1 MKSKGRKRYT
11 LLTLI
16 KAAVTV
22 SILEKAD
29 FRITKMIRDKEKHN
43 LMTHV
48 KVIY

>member
-43 LMTHV
+43 LMTKGSV
-48 KVIY
+48 L